1 MIKTTLLRAIRA
13 KQQIVRFRSEF
24 VVNQSAAIPSA
35 RTKNSVTASP
45 GNWIITLFSTIRDF
59 LHDDLFSC
67 ILIVGGPVLYCP
79 IFGTI

>member
-24 VVNQSAAIPSA
+24 VAAAIPSA